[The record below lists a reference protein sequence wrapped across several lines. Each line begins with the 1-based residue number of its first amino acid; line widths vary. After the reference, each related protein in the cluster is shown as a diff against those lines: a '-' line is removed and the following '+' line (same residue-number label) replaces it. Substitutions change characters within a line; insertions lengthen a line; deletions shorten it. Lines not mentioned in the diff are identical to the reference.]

1 MIQFWAMY
9 GDVGRVTSC
18 FVTSYSE
25 VFCHYLNSHGGV
37 EYPMLSNLS
46 RFHNNHGSEGGIVI
60 DSLRD
65 DLSDPC
71 STQLLLLI
79 QV

>member
-1 MIQFWAMY
+1 M
-9 GDVGRVTSC
+9 
-18 FVTSYSE
+18 
-25 VFCHYLNSHGGV
+25 GV
-37 EYPMLSNLS
+37 LSNLS
-46 RFHNNHGSEGGIVI
+46 RFRNNHRSEGGIVI